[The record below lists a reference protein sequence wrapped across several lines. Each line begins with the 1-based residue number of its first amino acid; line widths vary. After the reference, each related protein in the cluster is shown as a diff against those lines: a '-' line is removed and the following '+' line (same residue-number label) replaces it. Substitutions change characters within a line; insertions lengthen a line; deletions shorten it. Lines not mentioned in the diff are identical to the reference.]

1 MGAEEVSDEKPH
13 ESTDSPSCTSSQDLS
28 WGVIVEIDTAD
39 RNPCSA
45 QTQSQGKCSP
55 NHEAW
60 DDGGVGVSEGMSK
73 QEEEGEVDGEVGDK
87 LGMGWW
93 HAIAFAEHF

>member
-39 RNPCSA
+39 SNPHSA
-45 QTQSQGKCSP
+45 QTQYQGKCSP
-55 NHEAW
+55 NQAW
-60 DDGGVGVSEGMSK
+60 YDRGVGVSESMSK
-73 QEEEGEVDGEVGDK
+73 QEEEGEVDGEEGDK